1 MKLRWL
7 LMLLICSVVTAAL
20 WLPRPALA
28 APPAAQ
34 RLTAAKCG
42 SAVVVQRGDTLT
54 KIARRCGVSVQ
65 ALAAANGIRN
75 IHRVWVGQRL
85 IIPAA
90 GSAPAAASPVAAARG
105 AKWIEIDLSRQR
117 LIAHQGNSVVLS
129 VAVSTGLPGTPT
141 PVGTYRI
148 RTKVRSQTMT
158 GPGYSLPNVQWVQY
172 FLASYALHGTYWHH
186 NFGHPMSHGCVNLTN
201 RDAKFLYTWAPN
213 GTQVVIHR

>member
-7 LMLLICSVVTAAL
+7 LVLFVFGVVAVAL

-28 APPAAQ
+28 ASPAPQ
-34 RLTAAKCG
+34 LTAAAKCG
-42 SAVVVQRGDTLT
+42 SAVIVKRGDTLT
-54 KIARRCGVSVQ
+54 KIARRCGVSVR
-65 ALAAANGIRN
+65 ALAAANGIQN
-75 IHRVWVGQRL
+75 INRVRVGQRL

-90 GSAPAAASPVAAARG
+90 GSAPAATNPAGVASG

-141 PVGTYRI
+141 PVGAYRI

-186 NFGHPMSHGCVNLTN
+186 NFGRPMSHGCVNLTN
-201 RDAKFLYTWAPN
+201 RDARFLYNWAPN
-213 GTQVVIHR
+213 GTQVIVHR